1 MALKFANNA
10 VSRLVSSITAAAT
23 TIPLQTGEGAKFP
36 SLSADDWFPVT
47 VIRGDGTLEIM
58 RCTARSG
65 DNLTVA
71 RGQEGTTAKTF
82 SAGDRVELRLTAGSL
97 DTYTAELKAQVD
109 SFIPSY
115 LGNAGKY
122 LAVNPGETA
131 AVWQTIPT
139 TPLSQ
144 LHAVALSF

>member
-23 TIPLQTGEGAKFP
+23 TIPLQTGDGAKFP
-36 SLSADDWFPVT
+36 SLDAGDWFPVT

-65 DNLTVA
+65 DNLTVTRA
-71 RGQEGTTAKTF
+71 QEGTTAKTF
-82 SAGDRVELRLTAGSL
+82 SAGDRAELRLTAGSL
-97 DTYTAELKAQVD
+97 STYTAELKDQVD
-109 SFIPSY
+109 SFIPDY
-115 LGNAGKY
+115 TGNAGKY
-122 LAVNPGETA
+122 LAVNPGETGA
-131 AVWQTIPT
+131 EWQEVPS

-144 LHAVALSF
+144 LHAVAISF